1 MSPPY
6 DVILAED
13 NPRDREFLSSNLTDF
28 SLILS
33 ANSKHALELALQKP
47 SPCIITDLQMPDMN
61 GIELAKNIWQ
71 EIPSARIVFWSHYG
85 DETYI
90 RSLSRII
97 PAETVYAYILKDNPS
112 DILNKACHAVFEED
126 QCWIDAKLRPAQ
138 SRSDTSDSAVN
149 DMEYEVLIDIA
160 LGLTDNMIAQRR
172 YLSRRGAQNRLKSL
186 YSKLGVTQDKDD
198 TKNGEALNLRTRAIS
213 IAMRRGLLNNF
224 ELEQEEQLL
233 QSWLKKHKQIGRAHV

>member
-1 MSPPY
+1 MSLPY
-6 DVILAED
+6 EIIIAED
-13 NPRDREFLSSNLTDF
+13 NPRDREFLSANLTDF
-28 SLILS
+28 SLVLS
-33 ANSKHALELALQKP
+33 IDSKHALQLALQTP
-47 SPCIITDLQMPDMN
+47 SPCVITDLQMPDMN
-61 GIELAKNIWQ
+61 GIELARNIWQ
-71 EIPSARIVFWSHYG
+71 DKPSARIVFWSHYG

-97 PAETVYAYILKDNPS
+97 PEDTVYAYILKDNPS
-112 DILNKACHAVFEED
+112 DILNKACHAVFDED

-138 SRSDTSDSAVN
+138 SRTHTSDSAVN

-186 YSKLGVTQDKDD
+186 YNKLGVAHDKDD
-198 TKNGEALNLRTRAIS
+198 NNGGEALNLRTRAIS

-224 ELEQEEQLL
+224 EMEHEEQAL
-233 QSWLKKHKQIGRAHV
+233 QRWLKKIKL

>member
-1 MSPPY
+1 MPQSY
-6 DVILAED
+6 DVIIAED

-33 ANSKHALELALQKP
+33 TDSKHALELALQTP
-47 SPCIITDLQMPDMN
+47 SPCIITDLQMPGMN
-61 GIELAKNIWQ
+61 GIELAKHLWQ
-71 EIPSARIVFWSHYG
+71 EKPFARIVFWSHYG

-90 RSLSRII
+90 RSLAKII

-138 SRSDTSDSAVN
+138 SRTHTSDSAIN

-172 YLSRRGAQNRLKSL
+172 YLSRRGAQNRLQSL

-198 TKNGEALNLRTRAIS
+198 LANGEALNLRTRAIS

-224 ELEQEEQLL
+224 ELEQEEHAL
-233 QSWLKKHKQIGRAHV
+233 QMWLKKIKQ